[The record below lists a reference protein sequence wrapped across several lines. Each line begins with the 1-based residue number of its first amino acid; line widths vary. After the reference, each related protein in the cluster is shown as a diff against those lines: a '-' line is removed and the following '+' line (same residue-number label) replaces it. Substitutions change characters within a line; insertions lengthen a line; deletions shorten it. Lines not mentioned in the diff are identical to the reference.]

1 MGIITR
7 MLFKLVPQEKI
18 DSLIK
23 EVIEAKFSDV
33 RMQDQIQL
41 SIRAIAHTEINE
53 LNLEE
58 AVSSKWS
65 FKEIAA
71 SVTDVLDKGLLAE
84 EVAERF
90 TASDIANEIDAGD
103 IAYEMGASE
112 VAENIDL
119 GDLAGNIDLDDL
131 ADKITEKITEKRMKD
146 IDMSQINYEQL
157 AISLMSTIK
166 LLSTI
171 KELKEKV
178 SK

>member
-7 MLFKLVPQEKI
+7 MLVKLVPQEKI

-23 EVIEAKFSDV
+23 EVIEEKFSNV
-33 RMQDQIQL
+33 LMQEQIQL

-53 LNLEE
+53 LELKE

-65 FKEIAA
+65 LKEIAA
-71 SVTDVLDKGLLAE
+71 SVADALDKGLLAE

-90 TASDIANEIDAGD
+90 TASEIANEIDAGD
-103 IAYEMGASE
+103 VAYEIGASE
-112 VAENIDL
+112 VAENVNLD
-119 GDLAGNIDLDDL
+119 DLAGSIDLDDL
-131 ADKITEKITEKRMKD
+131 ADKIMEKKIKD

-166 LLSTI
+166 LLST
-171 KELKEKV
+171 LKV

>member
-7 MLFKLVPQEKI
+7 MLVKLIPQEKI

-23 EVIEAKFSDV
+23 EVIEAKFDDV

-53 LNLEE
+53 LELEE

-65 FKEIAA
+65 LKEIAA
-71 SVTDVLDKGLLAE
+71 SVADVLDRGSLAE

-90 TASDIANEIDAGD
+90 TASEIANEIDAGD
-103 IAYEMGASE
+103 IAYEMGSSE

-119 GDLAGNIDLDDL
+119 GDLAGNIDLDEL
-131 ADKITEKITEKRMKD
+131 ADKITEKRMKD

-157 AISLMSTIK
+157 AMALMSTIK
-166 LLSTI
+166 LLST
-171 KELKEKV
+171 LKEKV

>member
-7 MLFKLVPQEKI
+7 MLVKLVPQEKI

-23 EVIEAKFSDV
+23 EVIEEKFSNV
-33 RMQDQIQL
+33 LMQEQIQL

-53 LNLEE
+53 LELEE

-65 FKEIAA
+65 LKEIAA
-71 SVTDVLDKGLLAE
+71 SVADALDKGLLAE

-90 TASDIANEIDAGD
+90 TASEIANEIDAGD
-103 IAYEMGASE
+103 VAYEIGASE
-112 VAENIDL
+112 VAENV
-119 GDLAGNIDLDDL
+119 NLDDL
-131 ADKITEKITEKRMKD
+131 AGSIDLDELADKITEKRMKD

-166 LLSTI
+166 LLSTL

>member
-65 FKEIAA
+65 LKEIAA
-71 SVTDVLDKGLLAE
+71 SVVDVLDKGLLAE

-90 TASDIANEIDAGD
+90 TASEIANEIDAGD
-103 IAYEMGASE
+103 VAYEMGASE
-112 VAENIDL
+112 VAENV
-119 GDLAGNIDLDDL
+119 NLDDL
-131 ADKITEKITEKRMKD
+131 AGSIDLDELADKITEKRMKD

-166 LLSTI
+166 LLST
-171 KELKEKV
+171 LKV

>member
-7 MLFKLVPQEKI
+7 MLEKLVSQEKI

-23 EVIEAKFSDV
+23 EVIEEKFSNV
-33 RMQDQIQL
+33 LMQEQIQL

-53 LNLEE
+53 LELEE

-65 FKEIAA
+65 LKEIAA
-71 SVTDVLDKGLLAE
+71 SVADALDKGLLAE

-90 TASDIANEIDAGD
+90 TASEIASEIDAGD
-103 IAYEMGASE
+103 VAYEIGASE
-112 VAENIDL
+112 VAENVNLD
-119 GDLAGNIDLDDL
+119 DLAGSIDLDDL
-131 ADKITEKITEKRMKD
+131 ADKIMEKKIKD

-166 LLSTI
+166 LLST
-171 KELKEKV
+171 LKV

>member
-7 MLFKLVPQEKI
+7 MLVKLVPQEKI

-23 EVIEAKFSDV
+23 EVIEEKFSNV
-33 RMQDQIQL
+33 LMQEQIQL

-53 LNLEE
+53 LELEE

-65 FKEIAA
+65 LKEIAA
-71 SVTDVLDKGLLAE
+71 SVADALDKGLLAE

-90 TASDIANEIDAGD
+90 TASEIASEIDAGD
-103 IAYEMGASE
+103 VAYEIGASE
-112 VAENIDL
+112 VAENVNLD
-119 GDLAGNIDLDDL
+119 DLAGSIDLDDL
-131 ADKITEKITEKRMKD
+131 ADKIMEKKIKD

-166 LLSTI
+166 LLST
-171 KELKEKV
+171 LKV

>member
-1 MGIITR
+1 MGMITR
-7 MLFKLVPQEKI
+7 MLVKLIPQEKI

-33 RMQDQIQL
+33 LMQDQIQL

-53 LNLEE
+53 LELEE

-65 FKEIAA
+65 IKDVAA
-71 SVTDVLDKGLLAE
+71 SVADVLSQDRGLLIDEIAE
-84 EVAERF
+84 KF
-90 TASDIANEIDAGD
+90 TASEIANEIDASD
-103 IAYEMGASE
+103 VAYEMGASE

-119 GDLAGNIDLDDL
+119 GDLAGNIDLDEL
-131 ADKITEKITEKRMKD
+131 ADKITEKRMKD

-166 LLSTI
+166 LLSTL

>member
-7 MLFKLVPQEKI
+7 MLVKLVPQEKI

-23 EVIEAKFSDV
+23 EVIEEKFSNV
-33 RMQDQIQL
+33 LMQEQIQL

-53 LNLEE
+53 LELEE

-65 FKEIAA
+65 LKEIAA
-71 SVTDVLDKGLLAE
+71 SVADALDKGLLAE

-90 TASDIANEIDAGD
+90 TASEIANEIDAGD
-103 IAYEMGASE
+103 VDYEIGASE
-112 VAENIDL
+112 VAENV
-119 GDLAGNIDLDDL
+119 NLDDL
-131 ADKITEKITEKRMKD
+131 AGSIDLDELADKITEKRMKD

-166 LLSTI
+166 LLSTL